1 MGKVGEGLVEKM
13 MSSGLKSPGDDAA
26 DDTSE
31 VLDMLDIDLPG
42 IPGRRPA
49 TEDRYDGGLK
59 ERLKLAIALVSLLLQ
74 PRKDT
79 VK

>member
-1 MGKVGEGLVEKM
+1 MGEGLVEKM

-31 VLDMLDIDLPG
+31 VFDMLDIDLPG
-42 IPGRRPA
+42 TPGRRPA
-49 TEDRYDGGLK
+49 IEERYDGDLK
-59 ERLKLAIALVSLLLQ
+59 ERLKLAIALVSPLLQ
-74 PRKDT
+74 SRKDT